1 MTKLREEILF
11 NSPKVVSNLA
21 LALLFW
27 VARYI
32 ILITIGTVDAEFV
45 FLLQTGL
52 LIVTAIFLIRASF
65 NTLSIVDKLIGSFLN
80 RLGIDDVWSRQ
91 RIFKDT
97 MCIIAVLLVA
107 AAVFPLLN
115 NLSTIEPLLQKIVTY
130 SALGLILLFVFDI
143 GRSFYRL
150 TEKKANSMAKRIS
163 NSINNEEK
171 IDVY

>member
-1 MTKLREEILF
+1 MTNLREEILF
-11 NSPKVVSNLA
+11 SSPKVVSNLA

-32 ILITIGTVDAEFV
+32 VLITIGNVNAEFV
-45 FLLQTGL
+45 FLLQMGL
-52 LIVTAIFLIRASF
+52 LIVAGIFLIRASF
-65 NTLSIVDKLIGSFLN
+65 NTLSIVDKLIGSFLG

-115 NLSTIEPLLQKIVTY
+115 SLSTIEPLLQQIVTY
-130 SALGLILLFVFDI
+130 VALGLILLFVFDI

-163 NSINNEEK
+163 NSIYNEET
-171 IDVY
+171 IYVY

>member
-32 ILITIGTVDAEFV
+32 VLITLGTVNAEFV
-45 FLLQTGL
+45 FLLQMGL
-52 LIVTAIFLIRASF
+52 LIVTGIFLIRASF

-115 NLSTIEPLLQKIVTY
+115 SISAIEPLLQQIITY
-130 SALGLILLFVFDI
+130 AGLGLILLFVFDI

-150 TEKKANSMAKRIS
+150 TEKKANSMANRIS
-163 NSINNEEK
+163 NSIYDEEK
-171 IDVY
+171 IDG